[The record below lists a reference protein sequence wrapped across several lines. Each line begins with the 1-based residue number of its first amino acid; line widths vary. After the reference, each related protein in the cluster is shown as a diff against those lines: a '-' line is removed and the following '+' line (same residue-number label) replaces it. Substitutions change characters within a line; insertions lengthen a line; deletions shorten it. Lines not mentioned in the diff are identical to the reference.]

1 MAEMLTGLM
10 QDDFPLNL
18 HHVRRRMRDCHPDAE
33 VVTLTEQGTVRASFA
48 EISARVDRLARAL
61 GRLGIEPGD
70 RVGTFA
76 WNNQRHFELYMAVP
90 CIGAVLHTLNVRLFA
105 EQLTYIV
112 NHAADRVIFLDDS
125 LVPIMEQL
133 APQMPAVEH
142 FVVMGDGDG
151 GSLPGVLRY
160 EELLDDADLGSD
172 QPFDYPE
179 IDERRAAA
187 LCYTSGT
194 TGNPKGVL
202 YSHRSISLHST
213 ATLLTD
219 ALGLSRHDRALVV
232 VPMFHANAWGIPHG
246 AALAGADLVM
256 PDRFLQAEPLARLI
270 ESERPTVM
278 GCVPTIFA
286 DLLRYADAHPEC
298 DLSSLTNAACGGSA
312 VPRQLMKDFQERHAV
327 RIFQAWGMTETSP
340 VATYSRPDEPAA
352 QGAAGDRGG
361 EGASVGTGEDT
372 SSREGPEDVLSRAEG
387 VRAEGVLSRA
397 EGVLS
402 SEDPA
407 ARVRAGAREA
417 APEDAYWD
425 DRARQGK
432 PLPWVELRLVGD
444 DGREVPW
451 DGESTG
457 EIQVRGPWIAARY
470 YNDTSG
476 DPKFE
481 DGWLR
486 TGDIASANSRASIQI
501 TDRTKDVIKSGGE
514 WISSVE
520 LENELMAHPDVL
532 EAAVIAKPDARWA
545 ERPLCC
551 VVLRPGADVGADE
564 LIEHLRPRVAKWW
577 LPDEF
582 AFIAEVP
589 KTSVGKFDKKVLRAR
604 LHDGELH
611 GRVLV
616 GAAAAPSAASASS
629 ESAAEV

>member
-1 MAEMLTGLM
+1 MADALAGLM

-18 HHVRRRMRDCHPDAE
+18 HHIRRRMRDCHPSAE
-33 VVTLTEQGTVRASFA
+33 VVTLTADGTVRASFA
-48 EISARVDRLARAL
+48 EISERVDRLARAL

-90 CIGAVLHTLNVRLFA
+90 CVGAVLHTLNVRLFA
-105 EQLTYIV
+105 EQLIYIV
-112 NHAADRVIFLDDS
+112 GHAEDRVIFLDDS
-125 LVPIMEQL
+125 LVPLLEKL
-133 APQMPAVEH
+133 APELPAVEH
-142 FVVMGDGDG
+142 FIVMGDGDA
-151 GSLPGVLRY
+151 GSLPNVLRY
-160 EELLDDADLGSD
+160 EELLEDAGSGS
-172 QPFDYPE
+172 FDYPE

-270 ESERPTVM
+270 AQERPTVM

-286 DLLRYADAHPEC
+286 DLLRYADEHPV
-298 DLSSLTNAACGGSA
+298 DLSSLSNAACGGSA
-312 VPRQLMKDFQERHAV
+312 VPRQLMKDFQERHGV

-340 VATYSRPDEPAA
+340 VATYSRPDED
-352 QGAAGDRGG
+352 GAHG
-361 EGASVGTGEDT
+361 
-372 SSREGPEDVLSRAEG
+372 
-387 VRAEGVLSRA
+387 
-397 EGVLS
+397 
-402 SEDPA
+402 
-407 ARVRAGAREA
+407 
-417 APEDAYWD
+417 DAYWD

-444 DGREVPW
+444 DGAEVPW

-457 EIQVRGPWIAARY
+457 EIEVRGPWVAARY

-476 DPKFE
+476 EPKF
-481 DGWLR
+481 DSGWLR
-486 TGDIASANSRASIQI
+486 TGDIASANARASIQI
-501 TDRTKDVIKSGGE
+501 TDRSKDVIKSGGE

-532 EAAVIAKPDARWA
+532 EAAVIAKPDPRWA

-551 VVLRPGADVGADE
+551 VVLRPGAAADADA

-604 LHDGELH
+604 LHDGELQ
-611 GRVLV
+611 GRVAV
-616 GAAAAPSAASASS
+616 GGARAN
-629 ESAAEV
+629 ESTESGARV